1 MDIHVSNSSALKM
14 EQMGPLLK
22 SFLPFAQE
30 RMGFSEPVSVNFASD
45 AENAEK
51 PLGKTAFYDPNA
63 NSITIFVDKRHPKD
77 IMRSLSHEL
86 VHHTQNCAGKF
97 DGGLEVGE
105 GYAQNDEHLREM
117 EREAYEKGNLTFRD
131 WEDQN
136 KKSLQESV
144 FWSKNTLIT
153 EGKSPILLSE
163 GGAAGHMAHPFDLD
177 YVKTGQDLLNFFTD
191 KVPAY
196 LETNDPS
203 IKTDG
208 VNVSFK
214 LITKSDFYGEEKK
227 EFAVDRGSKK
237 AIDIEGITLDRIGE
251 RFAEG
256 HGMRPA
262 ITDLLTALNATL
274 ESGTID
280 EELKALG
287 MWDNQDYF
295 LNTEYVKEKDGAPV
309 NVVAYGEDFIAF
321 HGVNEFFMKPSPK
334 GKSMSRKSKEV
345 PLTKNS
351 SAALASFTSK
361 VRRFARNYN
370 VYGPEDTKAGQRKGS
385 SINFDSALSQKITIF
400 TSEGS
405 ETTDTVGG
413 WLRKSNTK
421 NPFGA
426 TIVLADGRKMGA
438 MSKHVY
444 FSLIL
449 EKMPVSE
456 LLGGID
462 GDKKQ
467 MAIDAINGAVFYHA
481 TRLLGK
487 AVLENLYASFGGHS
501 AAQHEGIVMR
511 DKEVFGVTF
520 PIKIT
525 GDFIYTGAGG
535 TISQKMAKEAPT
547 EAGSKRKIAVFP
559 GAFKPPHKGHMN
571 VVEHFADIADQ
582 VVILISPLD
591 RKTPAGKPI
600 DKGVSEKI
608 WQIYIDEKG
617 LGNKVSI
624 GSSPYNSPVQASFEV
639 LKGGVPD
646 FVPQAGDL
654 IIPVASDKPDKR
666 GNPDYTRFLKFHKGL
681 PDMIDGVIPANIEEY
696 FYKAPSEA
704 PMSASAFRAALD
716 TGKGLEAFL
725 PAGVSAEK
733 VLAVLGVKPEPE
745 ADEKEDSPMPFFM
758 GENFDSEIDRLL
770 DETIK
775 KVDGKYVV
783 YPKSGGKRLGTH
795 DTEKKAKKQLA
806 AIEISKKMNEDDLE
820 EMSSMAGGN
829 VAGYSGSSKNK
840 RSLIREEDPEVVEEV
855 LNYLLSRMEIS

>member
-86 VHHTQNCAGKF
+86 VHHTQNCGGKF

>member
-30 RMGFSEPVSVNFASD
+30 RMGFSEPVSINFASD

-196 LETNDPS
+196 LKTNDPS

>member
-1 MDIHVSNSSALKM
+1 MDINVSNVSALDMK
-14 EQMGPLLK
+14 QMGPLLK

-30 RMGFSEPVSVNFASD
+30 NMGFSKPVSVKFASD

-51 PLGKTAFYDPNA
+51 PLGKTGFYDPDG

-86 VHHTQNCAGKF
+86 VHHTQNCNGKF
-97 DGGLEVGE
+97 SELGSTGA
-105 GYAQNDEHLREM
+105 GYAQKDPHLRGM

-136 KKSLQESV
+136 KKYLQEAV
-144 FWSKNTLIT
+144 FWSKNALIT
-153 EGKSPILLSE
+153 EEKRPILLSE

-191 KVPAY
+191 KVPTY
-196 LETNDPS
+196 LKTNDPH

-214 LITKSDFYGEEKK
+214 LISKSDFYGEEKR

-287 MWDNQDYF
+287 MWDNQDNF
-295 LNTEYVKEKDGAPV
+295 LNTEYVKEEDGKPV
-309 NVVAYGEDFIAF
+309 NVIAYGEDFIAF
-321 HGVNEFFMKPSPK
+321 HGVNEFFMKPSPT
-334 GKSMSRKSKEV
+334 GVSMSRKSKEV
-345 PLTKNS
+345 APTKNS
-351 SAALASFTSK
+351 SAALASFTNK
-361 VRRFARNYN
+361 VRRYARNYM
-370 VYGPEDTKAGQRKGS
+370 VYGPDDTKAGKRKGT
-385 SINFDSALSQKITIF
+385 SINFDSALSEKITIF

-421 NPFGA
+421 NPFAA

-444 FSLIL
+444 FSLVL
-449 EKMPVSE
+449 DKMPVSE
-456 LLGGID
+456 LLGGTE
-462 GDKKQ
+462 GDKQQ
-467 MAIDAINGAVFYHA
+467 MAIDSINGAVFYHA

-487 AVLENLYASFGGHS
+487 AVLESLYASFGGHT
-501 AAQHEGIVMR
+501 ADKHEGIVMR
-511 DKEVFGVTF
+511 SKEAFDVTF

-535 TISQKMAKEAPT
+535 TISQKMAAEEPA
-547 EAGSKRKIAVFP
+547 EMESAIQRKIAVFP
-559 GAFKPPHKGHMN
+559 GAFKPPHRGHMD
-571 VVEHFADIADQ
+571 VVEHFASVADQ
-582 VVILISPLD
+582 VVILISPLA
-591 RKTPAGKPI
+591 RKTPAGKSI
-600 DKGVSEKI
+600 DKSISERI
-608 WQIYIDEKG
+608 WQIYIDAKG
-617 LGNKVSI
+617 IGNKVSI

-639 LKGGVPD
+639 LKGNVPD

-654 IIPVASDKPDKR
+654 IIPVASDKPDKK
-666 GNPDYTRFLKFHKGL
+666 GKPDYTRFLKFHEGL
-681 PDMIDGVIPANIEEY
+681 PDMIPGVVPASIEEY
-696 FYKAPSEA
+696 FYKAPSEGA
-704 PMSASAFRAALD
+704 LSASDFRAALD
-716 TGKGLEAFL
+716 TGEGLESFL
-725 PAGVSAEK
+725 PTSVDPQE
-733 VLAVLGVKPEPE
+733 VLAVLGIEAEPE
-745 ADEKEDSPMPFFM
+745 VDEKEDAPLPFFM
-758 GENFDSEIDRLL
+758 GESLEEEIDRLL
-770 DETIK
+770 DETMNK
-775 KVDGKYVV
+775 FD
-783 YPKSGGKRLGTH
+783 
-795 DTEKKAKKQLA
+795 
-806 AIEISKKMNEDDLE
+806 SKELE
-820 EMSSMAGGN
+820 EMSSMSGGS
-829 VAGYSGSSKNK
+829 VEGYSGSAKK
-840 RSLIREEDPEVVEEV
+840 KKSLIREEEPEVVEEV
-855 LNYLLSRMEIS
+855 LNYLLSKMEIL